1 MQEWY
6 DRQYSPI
13 LNRDMEHALI
23 GHAGKLCLAFQP
35 QNGHTWDF
43 KNFGMIETV
52 RPWIEAG
59 KLRILLVDSIDEETW
74 SNEGGDGRWRSE
86 QQ

>member
-1 MQEWY
+1 MQEQY
-6 DRQYSPI
+6 FKNYSPI

-43 KNFGMIETV
+43 KNHV
-52 RPWIEAG
+52 RRMCGNPVPHPAQ
-59 KLRILLVDSIDEETW
+59 S
-74 SNEGGDGRWRSE
+74 
-86 QQ
+86 